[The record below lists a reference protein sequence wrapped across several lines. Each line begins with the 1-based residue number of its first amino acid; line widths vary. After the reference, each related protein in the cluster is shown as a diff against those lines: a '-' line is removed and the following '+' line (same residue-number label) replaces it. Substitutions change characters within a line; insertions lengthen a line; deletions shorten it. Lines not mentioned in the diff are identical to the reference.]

1 MASLISTAYLIV
13 HIHFI
18 DTHFIEGIQEMQ
30 RAKMLKDGIPQASVD
45 KAMEVAATFQ
55 KPAIFISL
63 GWVSQIVIG
72 SILSLIAAF
81 MLKSHK

>member
-1 MASLISTAYLIV
+1 
-13 HIHFI
+13 
-18 DTHFIEGIQEMQ
+18 MQ